1 MGMGTGRW
9 LAVVALLLG
18 GRVACGADARPAE
31 APAPRAV
38 YEVVRHRDIP
48 YRTDTDADPER
59 HKLDLY
65 LPKGKKD
72 FPVLL
77 FVHGG
82 GWKSGNKSWY
92 STLGHAFAQEGIGVV
107 VPNYRLSPQVRH
119 PAHVEDVA
127 KAFAWTR
134 ANIGKYGGRADRVFV
149 SGHSA
154 GGHLVAL
161 LAADPKYLK
170 AEGLSPA
177 DVRGVIGI
185 SGVYEIY
192 ADFLLFAP
200 VFGRDKDVCRLASP
214 LAHVGG
220 ALPPFLLAYAD
231 HDYPQLD
238 KQAEDMDAELKK
250 CRMPSTILK
259 VTDRNHFTI
268 IINIIDPFDPLH
280 RAIREM
286 VTK

>member
-1 MGMGTGRW
+1 MGRRW
-9 LAVVALLLG
+9 WAAAAAVLVGGLAGFA
-18 GRVACGADARPAE
+18 ADPPAE

-38 YEVVRHRDIP
+38 QEVVRHKDIP
-48 YRTDTDADPER
+48 YRTDKDADPER

-65 LPKGKKD
+65 LPKGKTN
-72 FPVLL
+72 FPVLM

-92 STLGHAFAQEGIGVV
+92 STLGHAFASEGVGVV
-107 VPNYRLSPQVRH
+107 VTNYRLSPQVKH

-127 KAFAWTR
+127 HAFAWTH
-134 ANIGKYGGRADRVFV
+134 ANIGKYGGRTDRLFV

-161 LAADPKYLK
+161 LATDPKYLK
-170 AEGLSPA
+170 AVGRSPD

-192 ADFLLFAP
+192 PDFLLFAS
-200 VFGRDKDVCRLASP
+200 VFGRGKEECRLASP
-214 LAHVGG
+214 VCHVG
-220 ALPPFLLAYAD
+220 AKCPPFLLAYAD

-238 KQAEDMDAELKK
+238 KQAEDMHAALKK
-250 CRMPSTILK
+250 CGCPTELLK

-268 IINIIDPFDPLH
+268 IINIIDPADPLH
-280 RAIREM
+280 RAVREF